1 MRVSLREGKYARTRV
16 ELMQEQERKSVREQA
31 ILGDWAAKFDKAIS
45 AIQKLGPHWML
56 ANASQTNA
64 YGLAFPG
71 PDLVPR
77 IESYL
82 IEEKLSR
89 GPVRTRSINAT

>member
-1 MRVSLREGKYARTRV
+1 
-16 ELMQEQERKSVREQA
+16 MQEQERKREREQA